1 MQTTEPV
8 AEPAPGVEAP
18 KPQTLAQ
25 CHKVIDTLVQ
35 LVAELQRQNA

>member
-1 MQTTEPV
+1 MQMTEPV
-8 AEPAPGVEAP
+8 AQLAPGVEAP

-35 LVAELQRQNA
+35 LVAELQREIA